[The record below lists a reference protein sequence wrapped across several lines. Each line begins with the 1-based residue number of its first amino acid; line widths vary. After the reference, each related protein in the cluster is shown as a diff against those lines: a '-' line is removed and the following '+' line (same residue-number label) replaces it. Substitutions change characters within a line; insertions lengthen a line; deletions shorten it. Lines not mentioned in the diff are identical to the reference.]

1 MRVRGRVVGAVV
13 VLEEPMPEG
22 SEVEVL
28 THDEPPGV
36 FVDEADEDTLAQ
48 AMAETG
54 AGAGVTVDEVLAR
67 LKSVK
72 RSA

>member
-1 MRVRGRVVGAVV
+1 MRVRGKVVGAVV

-36 FVDEADEDTLAQ
+36 FVDEADEEALAQ
-48 AMAETG
+48 AMAESEVG
-54 AGAGVTVDEVLAR
+54 PGVTVDEALAR
-67 LKSVK
+67 LRSVK